1 MGINSTPELGGCKPA
16 ALILN
21 KHVGEMDCAMCPFPF
36 CVMAE
41 AKAIRTE
48 LNRQLILSMR
58 QLGTTIEMAAQSL
71 GMTSR
76 TAFRYVSD
84 MVDKDCEQCCLLR
97 SSKVICVSNL
107 YTVLRND
114 QYMQYNQYTVV
125 LNRHGPV
132 APQELKGVECFIDY
146 VFPSGHIAENVGSH
160 YYWQVDRVEPEDGK
174 NFERMCDNLREYTMS
189 TLSTRGVK
197 SKVQ

>member
-1 MGINSTPELGGCKPA
+1 MGVSSTPELGGCKPA
-16 ALILN
+16 AHILN
-21 KHVGEMDCAMCPFPF
+21 KHVGEMDCDMCPFPF

-58 QLGTTIEMAAQSL
+58 QLGATMEIAAQSL

-84 MVDKDCEQCCLLR
+84 MIDKDCEQCCLLR

-107 YTVLRND
+107 YTVLCDN
-114 QYMQYNQYTVV
+114 QYMQYMVV

-132 APQELKGVECFIDY
+132 PLQELKSVECFIDY
-146 VFPSGHIAENVGSH
+146 VFPSGYVVENAGNH
-160 YYWQVDRVEPEDGK
+160 YYWQVERVELEDGK
-174 NFERMCDNLREYTMS
+174 NFERMCDDLREYTMS
-189 TLSTRGVK
+189 TLTTRSMRSMRSRV
-197 SKVQ
+197 